1 MKFLHVSDLH
11 LGKRLHRRALDEDQS
26 AILNQ
31 ILKLAAREDVDAVL
45 VAGDVYNRAQ
55 PQPECISMFSRFLS
69 RLRALGKP
77 AFFVRGNH
85 DGEAQL
91 AYASELLSEGG
102 LHLTGL
108 FDGTLSR
115 TTLTDEFG
123 ELDVWPMPY
132 IRPTQARRVFPDEK
146 IESYADAVRAV
157 LELVGVKDIRTKSY
171 GSNNPIN
178 MVKATLQGLSQL
190 RSAEEV
196 ARLRGKSVEELLG

>member
-26 AILNQ
+26 AILDQ
-31 ILKLAAREDVDAVL
+31 ILDLAAREDVDAVL

-91 AYASELLSEGG
+91 AYASDRSSE
-102 LHLTGL
+102 
-108 FDGTLSR
+108 
-115 TTLTDEFG
+115 
-123 ELDVWPMPY
+123 
-132 IRPTQARRVFPDEK
+132 A
-146 IESYADAVRAV
+146 
-157 LELVGVKDIRTKSY
+157 
-171 GSNNPIN
+171 
-178 MVKATLQGLSQL
+178 
-190 RSAEEV
+190 
-196 ARLRGKSVEELLG
+196 